1 MAQRSSRKRRKQR
14 QRTAAAADDAG
25 VNGSAG
31 AKPDRTVDGM
41 ARGYARGRAK
51 DEAARAALRPLADG
65 ERPRV
70 VTIAALVAFLLGAGN
85 LIAYFVGI
93 DVEGDQPA
101 FMGIAVYSGLMFTV
115 AYGCFRA
122 RYWGV
127 LGMQAVLALA
137 LLIFGVLLT
146 RAESVVA
153 LLIALAVIGGAGTMF
168 WKLVKAMARIQ
179 MPTPPG
185 ADR

>member
-1 MAQRSSRKRRKQR
+1 RSSRKRRKQR
-14 QRTAAAADDAG
+14 QRAAG
-25 VNGSAG
+25 EPS
-31 AKPDRTVDGM
+31 TM

-51 DEAARAALRPLADG
+51 DEAARAALEPLAEG
-65 ERPRV
+65 ERPGI
-70 VTIAALVAFLLGAGN
+70 VTVAAVIAFALGAAN
-85 LIAYFVGI
+85 LISYLAG
-93 DVEGDQPA
+93 VEVQGEQPA
-101 FMGIAVYSGLMFTV
+101 FSGILVYSGLMFTV

-127 LGMQAVLALA
+127 LGMQAMLALA
-137 LLIFGVLLT
+137 ILIFGVLLT

-153 LLIALAVIGGAGTMF
+153 LLIALAVIGGAGTVF

-179 MPTPPG
+179 MPERPG